1 MTKDSHYSF
10 HAQIESLPNHR
21 FTHLSSTMQR
31 LEPSLVLYSS
41 TNVTN
46 FSSTSFALHSQSV
59 SATSLCEERERGTE
73 GWGGFAGG
81 KSSCSWCGQVL
92 GPSLRV
98 AHPLP
103 DLAAVHPVLDR
114 PGAERHRLPG
124 GTRERGKALGGKKG
138 KRSYRYQAFAFEVQR
153 QPCWRKTVC
162 AIPFAFPQNP
172 QVARSTG
179 AHTHVRF
186 EAFCFLPAFL
196 FLPLPFASKLL
207 LLWGK
212 RRSQCLTKECRVKQR
227 KTTNI
232 LVNVLLQPVVFFFK
246 FKALG
251 TSMHSRARARER
263 ERKGKRWHRGK
274 IARQIF
280 RTWQK
285 TARRLGHCFMFITD

>member
-1 MTKDSHYSF
+1 MVLSASLITPHILHTQWLKMMKDSHYSF
-10 HAQIESLPNHR
+10 HAQIESLSNHR

-59 SATSLCEERERGTE
+59 SATSLCEKREGGTE

-81 KSSCSWCGQVL
+81 KSNCSLVR
-92 GPSLRV
+92 PSLRGT
-98 AHPLP
+98 HPLP

-114 PGAERHRLPG
+114 PGAERHRLPED
-124 GTRERGKALGGKKG
+124 TRGRGKALGGKKG

-172 QVARSTG
+172 QVARSTAHRRTR
-179 AHTHVRF
+179 AHTHTCTIRSLL
-186 EAFCFLPAFL
+186 LPPC
-196 FLPLPFASKLL
+196 LPLPLASLRFQLL

-227 KTTNI
+227 KKTNI

-246 FKALG
+246 FK
-251 TSMHSRARARER
+251 T
-263 ERKGKRWHRGK
+263 
-274 IARQIF
+274 
-280 RTWQK
+280 
-285 TARRLGHCFMFITD
+285 